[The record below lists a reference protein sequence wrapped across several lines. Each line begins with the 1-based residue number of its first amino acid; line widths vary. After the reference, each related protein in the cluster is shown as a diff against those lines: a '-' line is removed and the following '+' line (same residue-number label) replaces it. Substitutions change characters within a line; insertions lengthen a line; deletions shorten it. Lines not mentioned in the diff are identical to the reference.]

1 MYCPLVFKFFSQINF
16 ISQSQLLDSNQ
27 RPAHYEGAALP
38 PELNW
43 LLGFENANLLIK

>member
-1 MYCPLVFKFFSQINF
+1 M
-16 ISQSQLLDSNQ
+16 SQLLDSNQ

-43 LLGFENANLLIK
+43 LEYNLIFYFNC

>member
-1 MYCPLVFKFFSQINF
+1 MKIARTW
-16 ISQSQLLDSNQ
+16 SQLLDSNQ

-43 LLGFENANLLIK
+43 LIIQK